1 MTDDERIINEKWPLI
16 RETYNE
22 MRQIVEYM
30 GYMPYVQRR
39 DVGGQMDFWLTLK
52 RMREFA
58 DSEIERMA
66 FEKKAGL

>member
-1 MTDDERIINEKWPLI
+1 MTDDERIINENWPLI

-22 MRQIVEYM
+22 MRPIVEYM

-52 RMREFA
+52 HMREFA
-58 DSEIERMA
+58 DKEIECMA
-66 FEKKAGL
+66 FEIKAGL